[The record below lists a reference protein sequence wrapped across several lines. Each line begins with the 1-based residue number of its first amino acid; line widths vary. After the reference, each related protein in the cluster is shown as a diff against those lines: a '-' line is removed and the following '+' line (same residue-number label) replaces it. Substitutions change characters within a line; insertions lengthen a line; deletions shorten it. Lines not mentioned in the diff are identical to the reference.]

1 MADNEEFNN
10 DHIDSKEVHSRKERL
25 TGSTHFGDKDF
36 HDESPEEIGDATWGE
51 VCRACCVH
59 TPKEWGI
66 IFVGLCV
73 LCFFLYFF
81 LLGLELLGSS
91 AKVLGGC
98 SAGTILGNET
108 NPIAALMIGVL
119 ATVLLQSSSTTT
131 SIIVGLVGGGAIPTQ
146 QAIYMIMGANTTSI
160 IVGLVGGGAI
170 PTQQAIYMIMG
181 ANIGTSVTNT
191 IVAMGHLGNGDELE
205 RAFAG
210 ATVHDAFN
218 YLSVVILLPVEAAT
232 GMLYK
237 MTKAMLPDEAF
248 EKGNSW
254 EGPIKQ
260 IVSPLGN
267 RIIKANKKIISAIAD
282 PDSDKTCDDFYPVN
296 NRIIKANK
304 KIISAIADPDSDKT
318 CDDFYP
324 VNCTDG
330 IEDYEHCKGKWGLIE
345 CDKKTGLCPA
355 FFQNGATQSDDY
367 VSGGVCLFLA
377 IVILII
383 CLIGLVTLLQR
394 MLLGTSTRIIYKATN
409 INGYLAMLLGC
420 GITILVQSSSIT
432 TSTLTPLVGMGVIH
446 IEQMYPL
453 TLGANIGTTFTAL
466 MAAMVSDKI
475 DALQTALAHLFFNI
489 FGILIWYPI
498 PFMRRVPIAIAR
510 RLGKCTRIWR
520 LFPVV
525 YIVVMFFVVP
535 GLLLGLSACFE
546 KGSKGLTVL
555 GSFLVILIVFGIGY
569 AFYWWRFK
577 DGKEKCISCL
587 KARQRQNDAKK
598 ALPDD
603 MDYLKAE
610 ISRLREHTGL
620 LDEEEE
626 GKDVEN
632 AKSVDTSEDDME
644 EEEEA

>member
-1 MADNEEFNN
+1 MTDHDEEFGNE
-10 DHIDSKEVHSRKERL
+10 HVDSKEVRSRKERM

-59 TPKEWGI
+59 TPKEWGM
-66 IFVGLCV
+66 IFIGLCV

-131 SIIVGLVGGGAIPTQ
+131 SIIVGLVGGGAI
-146 QAIYMIMGANTTSI
+146 A
-160 IVGLVGGGAI
+160 
-170 PTQQAIYMIMG
+170 TQQAIYMIMG
-181 ANIGTSVTNT
+181 ANIGTTVTNT

-218 YLSVVILLPVEAAT
+218 YLSVVILLPLEAAT

-248 EKGNSW
+248 EKGDKW
-254 EGPIKQ
+254 VGPIKKV
-260 IVSPLGN
+260 VSPLGN

-282 PDSDKTCDDFYPVN
+282 PETDVTCQ
-296 NRIIKANK
+296 
-304 KIISAIADPDSDKT
+304 
-318 CDDFYP
+318 DFYP

-330 IEDYEHCKGKWGLIE
+330 IEDYKHCKGNWGLIE

-355 FFQNGATQSDDY
+355 FFQNGATQSDDH

-377 IVILII
+377 LVILII

-432 TSTLTPLVGMGVIH
+432 TSTLTPLVGMGVIQ

-489 FGILIWYPI
+489 FGIIIWYPI
-498 PFMRRVPIAIAR
+498 PFMRRIPIAIAR

-520 LFPVV
+520 FFPVV
-525 YIVVMFFVVP
+525 YIIVMFFVLP
-535 GLLLGLSACFE
+535 GILLGLSACFE
-546 KGSKGLTVL
+546 KGTKGFIVL

-569 AFYWWRFK
+569 TAYWWKWK
-577 DGKEKCISCL
+577 DGKEKCVSCL
-587 KARQRQNDAKK
+587 KARQRQQDAKK

-610 ISRLREHTGL
+610 LARLKEHTGL
-620 LDEEEE
+620 PDDEEEV
-626 GKDVEN
+626 KDVEN
-632 AKSVDTSEDDME
+632 GKDVDTSEDDKD
-644 EEEEA
+644 EEEA